1 MRLMR
6 YSPLAVAVVALVGCA
21 GDEAIPSEVKA
32 FVGARLIDG
41 TGAEPLENA
50 VIVVRAGRIE
60 AVGPAESVRVPEN
73 PVIVD
78 LTGRTV
84 VPGLINTHGHV
95 GRTVEADSG
104 PALVAGVLE
113 ELRVYARYGVT
124 TVGSLGG
131 DRWESVGLRN
141 AQNVPSLG
149 RARLLVAG
157 AVVTGAT
164 PEEVRQVV
172 DANAVMGVDFIK
184 IRVDDNLGTAEKM
197 RPEVYQAVIERAHE
211 LEIPVAA
218 HVFYQDDAKDLLL
231 NGVDFIAHSVRDQAV
246 DGELVQLL
254 RQEEVCY
261 VPTLTREIS
270 TFVYEE
276 IPDFFADPFFLR
288 EADSAVI
295 RQLSDSARQREIHQ
309 STSAQAYKF
318 ALEVARDNVKR
329 VADGGG
335 TIAMGTDTGPFGR
348 FQGYFEHLEMELLV
362 QAGLTSMQV
371 LVASTGDAA
380 RCLGLED
387 VGTVEPGKWADLVVL
402 RDDPIADITN
412 TRSIESVWIA
422 GNFVPGSGERD

>member
-1 MRLMR
+1 MR
-6 YSPLAVAVVALVGCA
+6 YPLLAPVLLTLSACTGA
-21 GDEAIPSEVKA
+21 DEASPSEVKA

-60 AVGPAESVRVPEN
+60 AVGPAASVRVPEN

-78 LTGRTV
+78 LAGRTV
-84 VPGLINTHGHV
+84 VPGFINTHGHV

-104 PALVAGVLE
+104 PALAAGLLE

-124 TVGSLGG
+124 TVNSLGG
-131 DRWESVGLRN
+131 DQWESVGLRN
-141 AQNVPSLG
+141 GQDVPSLD
-149 RARLLVAG
+149 RTRLLVAG

-164 PEEVRQVV
+164 PDEARQVV

-270 TFVYEE
+270 TFVYED

-295 RQLSDSARQREIHQ
+295 RQLSDSARQREISQ

-318 ALEVARDNVKR
+318 ALAVAGDNVNR

-348 FQGYFEHLEMELLV
+348 FQGYFEHLEMELMAR
-362 QAGLTSMQV
+362 AGLTSMQV
-371 LVASTGDAA
+371 IVASTGDAA
-380 RCLGLED
+380 RCLGLDD
-387 VGTVEPGKWADLVVL
+387 VGTIEPGKWADLVVL